1 MKYRCS
7 KTATLI
13 FCLVLSLGFLP
24 AVSGQTAQRPS
35 VSSQPATPPAP
46 AALTQTQTANPTV
59 CPATAPVA
67 ATASPEVM
75 TIGPGA
81 EPAVATAPAVVR
93 NEIPMATVQATSLPS
108 PVRAQAAQTPA
119 PSAQPVAPPK
129 APDYV
134 EEKGFKGKVFEL
146 KYRDPVTLQ
155 QVLRPLGSGFKG
167 ATISIDRE
175 FKTLSVRDF
184 PENIAAIEEAI
195 KRLDTPQPARPD
207 IEFTVHVLIASTGSG
222 SREDFP
228 GELAT
233 VVTQL
238 KGALKYKSYSLMTS
252 GIHRGKEGPGS
263 VGNSGVAESNL
274 FTSVPTPANPIFYE
288 YSFEAISIDASSSP
302 STVQVGNF
310 HFNMRV
316 PLNLGNNIQYQN
328 VGFRSP
334 VGMKP
339 GEKVVVGSTT
349 MGDKGLVVVVSA
361 KLLK

>member
-1 MKYRCS
+1 MNYRYS
-7 KTATLI
+7 KTASLI
-13 FCLVLSLGFLP
+13 LPFVMCLGVLPLAFGQTEQRP
-24 AVSGQTAQRPS
+24 AVSAQPPTA
-35 VSSQPATPPAP
+35 TAP
-46 AALTQTQTANPTV
+46 AALTEAVRPVTT
-59 CPATAPVA
+59 PVA
-67 ATASPEVM
+67 AIGTPAAL
-75 TIGPGA
+75 TIGPQAAGTPT
-81 EPAVATAPAVVR
+81 PATVN
-93 NEIPMATVQATSLPS
+93 NEILPTTVRATSLPS

-119 PSAQPVAPPK
+119 PSAQPAAQPK

-207 IEFTVHVLIASTGSG
+207 IEFTVHVLIASTGPG
-222 SREDFP
+222 AREDFP
-228 GELAT
+228 GELSA

-252 GIHRGKEGPGS
+252 GIHRGKEGTGS

-288 YSFEAISIDASSSP
+288 YSFEVISIDASSSP
-302 STVQVGNF
+302 STIQVGNF

-316 PLNLGNNIQYQN
+316 PVNIGSNVQYQN

>member
-1 MKYRCS
+1 MKYRYS
-7 KTATLI
+7 RITTLI
-13 FCLVLSLGFLP
+13 LSLALSLGVLP
-24 AVSGQTAQRPS
+24 AVFGQTTERPPISAQRTTAQTAIP
-35 VSSQPATPPAP
+35 TTRP
-46 AALTQTQTANPTV
+46 AAVPVSATV
-59 CPATAPVA
+59 
-67 ATASPEVM
+67 SQ
-75 TIGPGA
+75 
-81 EPAVATAPAVVR
+81 EPAVTGPSVHAATTAPAMVR
-93 NEIPMATVQATSLPS
+93 NEMLPATVQATSLPA
-108 PVRAQAAQTPA
+108 PVRAQEAQTPA
-119 PSAQPVAPPK
+119 PTAQPAVAKGPE
-129 APDYV
+129 YV
-134 EEKGFKGKVFEL
+134 DEKGFKGKVFEL
-146 KYRDPVTLQ
+146 KYRDPVSLQ
-155 QVLRPLGSGFKG
+155 SVLRPLGSGFKG

-195 KRLDTPQPARPD
+195 KRLDTPQPPRPD
-207 IEFTVHVLIASTGSG
+207 IEFTVHVLIASTGAG
-222 SREDFP
+222 AREDFP
-228 GELAT
+228 SELAP

-252 GIHRGKEGPGS
+252 GIHRGKEGPSS
-263 VGNSGVAESNL
+263 VGNSGVAESSL

-288 YSFEAISIDASSSP
+288 YSFDAISIDSSSSP

-316 PLNLGNNIQYQN
+316 PVNVGTTVQYQN

>member
-1 MKYRCS
+1 MNYKYS
-7 KTATLI
+7 KTASLI
-13 FCLVLSLGFLP
+13 LSLMMCFGILP
-24 AVSGQTAQRPS
+24 AVFGQTAERP
-35 VSSQPATPPAP
+35 VSAQSTTPSAP
-46 AALTQTQTANPTV
+46 AAINQTVQTPAPTSRLAAAPVTATGSQDALTPPSAHAAMPMPARLSDEIP
-59 CPATAPVA
+59 PATA
-67 ATASPEVM
+67 
-75 TIGPGA
+75 
-81 EPAVATAPAVVR
+81 
-93 NEIPMATVQATSLPS
+93 QATSLPS

-119 PSAQPVAPPK
+119 PSAQPVASPSK

-195 KRLDTPQPARPD
+195 KRLDTPQPPRPD
-207 IEFTVHVLIASTGSG
+207 IEFTVHVLIASTAPG

-252 GIHRGKEGPGS
+252 GIHRGKEGTGS

-288 YSFEAISIDASSSP
+288 YSFEVISIDASSSP
-302 STVQVGNF
+302 STVQVGTF

-316 PLNLGNNIQYQN
+316 PVNIGSNVQYQN

>member
-1 MKYRCS
+1 MNYRQS
-7 KTATLI
+7 KTASLI
-13 FCLVLSLGFLP
+13 LSLVMCFGVLP
-24 AVSGQTAQRPS
+24 AAFGQTTEKPAIAAQT
-35 VSSQPATPPAP
+35 ATTPAP
-46 AALTQTQTANPTV
+46 AALTETNQTPVSASRRVTAPAPASGIPDALTIAPTAAWTPG
-59 CPATAPVA
+59 PATAA
-67 ATASPEVM
+67 AVPQSSA
-75 TIGPGA
+75 
-81 EPAVATAPAVVR
+81 R
-93 NEIPMATVQATSLPS
+93 ATSPAS
-108 PVRAQAAQTPA
+108 PVRAQADQTPA
-119 PSAQPVAPPK
+119 PSAQPVATPK
-129 APDYV
+129 ANDYV

-195 KRLDTPQPARPD
+195 KRLDTPQPQRPD
-207 IEFTVHVLIASTGSG
+207 IEFTVHVLIASTGPG
-222 SREDFP
+222 GREDFP
-228 GELAT
+228 KELSD

-252 GIHRGKEGPGS
+252 GIHRGKEGTGS

-288 YSFEAISIDASSSP
+288 YSFEMISIDASSSP
-302 STVQVGNF
+302 STIQVGNF

-316 PLNLGNNIQYQN
+316 PVNVGSTVQYQN

>member
-1 MKYRCS
+1 
-7 KTATLI
+7 
-13 FCLVLSLGFLP
+13 
-24 AVSGQTAQRPS
+24 
-35 VSSQPATPPAP
+35 
-46 AALTQTQTANPTV
+46 
-59 CPATAPVA
+59 
-67 ATASPEVM
+67 M
-75 TIGPGA
+75 TIGPGV

>member
-1 MKYRCS
+1 MNYRYQ
-7 KTATLI
+7 KTASLI
-13 FCLVLSLGFLP
+13 LSVVMCLGVLPLAFGQTEQRP
-24 AVSGQTAQRPS
+24 AVSAQPPTA
-35 VSSQPATPPAP
+35 TAP
-46 AALTQTQTANPTV
+46 AALTETARPVT
-59 CPATAPVA
+59 TPVA
-67 ATASPEVM
+67 AIGTPAAL
-75 TIGPGA
+75 TIGPQA
-81 EPAVATAPAVVR
+81 ARTPTPATVN
-93 NEIPMATVQATSLPS
+93 NEILPTTVKATSLTS

-119 PSAQPVAPPK
+119 PSAQPVAAPK

-195 KRLDTPQPARPD
+195 KRLDTPQPPRPD
-207 IEFTVHVLIASTGSG
+207 IEFTVHVLIASTGPG
-222 SREDFP
+222 GREDFP
-228 GELAT
+228 GELSA

-252 GIHRGKEGPGS
+252 GIHRGKEGTGS

-288 YSFEAISIDASSSP
+288 YSFEVISIDASSSP
-302 STVQVGNF
+302 STIQVGNF

-316 PLNLGNNIQYQN
+316 PVNVGSTVQYQN

>member
-1 MKYRCS
+1 MNYRYS
-7 KTATLI
+7 KIASLI
-13 FCLVLSLGFLP
+13 LSLVLCLGVFP
-24 AVSGQTAQRPS
+24 TVSGQTAQNPP
-35 VSSQPATPPAP
+35 VSAQPTTSSAP
-46 AALTQTQTANPTV
+46 AALTPTAQTPDPSIR
-59 CPATAPVA
+59 PAVAPVA
-67 ATASPEVM
+67 ATGSQEAATIPPSAHAVM
-75 TIGPGA
+75 
-81 EPAVATAPAVVR
+81 TAPARVR
-93 NEIPMATVQATSLPS
+93 NEMPAVHATSVTS
-108 PVRAQAAQTPA
+108 SVQTQVSQTPA
-119 PSAQPVAPPK
+119 PSAQPAVAPKTPE
-129 APDYV
+129 YV
-134 EEKGFKGKVFEL
+134 EEKGFKGRVFEL
-146 KYRDPVTLQ
+146 KYRDPASLQ

-167 ATISIDRE
+167 ATISMDRE

-195 KRLDTPQPARPD
+195 KRLDIPQPPRPD

-228 GELAT
+228 GELAD

-252 GIHRGKEGPGS
+252 GIHRGKEGPSS

-288 YSFEAISIDASSSP
+288 YSLDAISIDASSAP

-316 PLNLGNNIQYQN
+316 PVNIGNNVQYQN